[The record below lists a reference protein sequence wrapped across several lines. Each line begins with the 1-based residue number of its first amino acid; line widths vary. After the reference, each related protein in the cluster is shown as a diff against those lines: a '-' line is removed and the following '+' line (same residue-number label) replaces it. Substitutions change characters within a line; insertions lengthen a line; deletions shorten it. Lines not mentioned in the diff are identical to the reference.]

1 MLGPRARLPIFSGR
15 ASLLTRMP
23 LSSAARVYVCT
34 LVLQACL
41 SFLLMP
47 PAYVSA
53 YSVLTLLFIAVLSLT
68 LFVRY
73 PSSIIL
79 QTYCRSSLHAP
90 AMNKPEKRSE
100 SVNTLPPCVA
110 RSYRWGK
117 LNPVLRNENVFYT
130 MPWSVTLQ
138 YGFSE
143 LVECQ
148 PRWDETIQYT
158 SVEIRKFI

>member
-68 LFVRY
+68 LLFTYPLVTCQLYRILYPCLVPIFISLFVTRV
-73 PSSIIL
+73 
-79 QTYCRSSLHAP
+79 Q
-90 AMNKPEKRSE
+90 
-100 SVNTLPPCVA
+100 
-110 RSYRWGK
+110 
-117 LNPVLRNENVFYT
+117 
-130 MPWSVTLQ
+130 
-138 YGFSE
+138 
-143 LVECQ
+143 
-148 PRWDETIQYT
+148 
-158 SVEIRKFI
+158 